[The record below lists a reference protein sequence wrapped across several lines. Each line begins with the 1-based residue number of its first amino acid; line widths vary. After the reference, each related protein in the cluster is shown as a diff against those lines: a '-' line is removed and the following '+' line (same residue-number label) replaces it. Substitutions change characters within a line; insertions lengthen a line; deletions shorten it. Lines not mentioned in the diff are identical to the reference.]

1 MNLIKTIFFFFNFTN
16 KVKTFLFFLSNFL
29 LSFLEFIGLALLI
42 PILTLIFQVDQSI
55 TNSVLKNFSLVVNKN
70 FSLNFVMFTLFF
82 IYLFRFFFLIY
93 LSNWQIKFMNEIL
106 IKISKNLL
114 NTYMKSAQE
123 CFKKNNSGEFL
134 RNTTQES
141 SKVIKALSASVDLMF
156 DFTLLLTS
164 IIFLLFVNSKTTIIA
179 LTLIFA
185 FVIIYF
191 FIIKKYLISI
201 AKKDI
206 SFSADAL
213 KFLVECF
220 KGYTEIFINNK
231 QDFFI
236 GKYLDKTSSILKLKR
251 FIAVFKILPRNLL
264 ELGAATV
271 LLFFLSNISNEGKNL
286 NSIFFNIIILGSIF
300 LRLYPSV
307 GKSITNLQTVIYYK
321 PSLDLIKNEL
331 NVKVNNYNFQKKNI
345 YPENFIVEKVE
356 FKNLTFFYHE
366 NNKILQNFNKT
377 IYKNSIVGVVGK
389 TGVGKTTLMHLLS
402 GIINPSEGE
411 IIINNNMTLKNLEN
425 WSDKIAY
432 VSQKPFIIDSTIRD
446 NVQLGE
452 EKQNYNHK
460 RLSEAYS
467 ESELD
472 EFINK
477 LDNKDLSTVGDA
489 GNLISG
495 GQIQRIGIAR
505 ALYKKADIFLLDEIT
520 SNLDSHTADSIL
532 KNLIKLK
539 NNKIIFLIS
548 HDKKILDYCD
558 EIINL

>member
-1 MNLIKTIFFFFNFTN
+1 M
-16 KVKTFLFFLSNFL
+16 
-29 LSFLEFIGLALLI
+29 LI

-55 TNSVLKNFSLVVNKN
+55 TNSVLKNFSLVVNQN
-70 FSLNFVMFTLFF
+70 FSLNFVMVTLFF

-106 IKISKNLL
+106 IKISKKLL
-114 NTYMKSAQE
+114 NTYMKSEQE
-123 CFKKNNSGEFL
+123 FFKKNNSGEFL

-185 FVIIYF
+185 FAIIYF
-191 FIIKKYLISI
+191 FTIKKYLISI

-271 LLFFLSNISNEGKNL
+271 LLFFLSNIYNEGKNL
-286 NSIFFNIIILGSIF
+286 NSTFFNIILLGSIF

-321 PSLDLIKNEL
+321 PSLDLIKNQL
-331 NVKVNNYNFQKKNI
+331 NVSINNSNFNNKI
-345 YPENFIVEKVE
+345 IFPENFVVEKVE
-356 FKNLTFFYHE
+356 FKNLTFFYDKK
-366 NNKILQNFNKT
+366 NKILKNFNKT

-402 GIINPSEGE
+402 RIINPTEGE
-411 IIINNNMTLKNLEN
+411 IIINNNMKLKNLKN
-425 WSDKIAY
+425 WCDKIAY

-452 EKQNYNHK
+452 ENQNYNHK

-467 ESELD
+467 ESGLD

-477 LDNKDLSTVGDA
+477 LDHKDLSIVGDA

-520 SNLDSHTADSIL
+520 SNLDSYTADSIL
-532 KNLIKLK
+532 KNLVKLK

-558 EIINL
+558 ETINL